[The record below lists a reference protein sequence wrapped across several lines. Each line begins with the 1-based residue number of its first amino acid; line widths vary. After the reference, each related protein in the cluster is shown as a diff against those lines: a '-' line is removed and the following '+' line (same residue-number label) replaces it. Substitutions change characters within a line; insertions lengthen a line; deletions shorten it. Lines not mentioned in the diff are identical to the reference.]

1 MTMARILAVFVLL
14 AALVP
19 ASAGSAAL
27 HHDMEIRLDPERRDL
42 TVTDRVRIEG
52 GGTVTFLLSSN
63 FVVTGFS
70 VDGRTEGVARVGNRW
85 HVDLGAF
92 GAHSLVFSYRGQV
105 KPLPPEPRPRH
116 PIEPAA
122 AIEGTFLPGSAEWYP
137 HLEGK
142 KFTYR
147 VAVDLPEG
155 QVAVV
160 PGRMEAESTVD
171 GRYRAAFAS
180 EVPAFGVVLMAGP
193 YRIEERDHDGIRLRT
208 YFPPAIGSLAT
219 DYLDFTGRYI
229 DLYRNWIGPYPF
241 SAFHVVAGPYPVGYG
256 YPGMTYMGERVLRL
270 PFIRYTSLGHE
281 VLHNWWGNGVEADHT
296 AGNWSEGLTT
306 FMADY
311 TFGARRSAAKGR
323 DMRLGW
329 LRDYAALPAKRDR
342 PAVEFVFKEHDAA
355 QVIGY
360 HKVAFF
366 FHMLRNDLGSDT
378 FDDGIRRFWN
388 SHRLGVAGWPDLR
401 NSFEA
406 ASGKNLGAFFDQWL
420 RRTGAPRLSLS
431 DVDVR
436 PENGRYRVAFTLA
449 QDPPV
454 YALEVPV
461 VVTTT
466 TGSQRFALRLDGTS
480 ARRKL
485 YTDARPEILAVDPG
499 FDVFRRLDPSEAPPI
514 LRDVTLNSNTATVIL
529 AGDGEAEGAARRLA
543 ERLLDSPPNWAP
555 PAADLLAPLPLLL
568 VGTTNRV
575 VDFLHDSALPP
586 VPPELDGR
594 GTARVWAGRH
604 RGQPLLV
611 VAADD
616 AAGLEALLRPLPH
629 YGRKGY
635 LVFEDRKAVEHGTW
649 PAAEGPLRVRL
660 PGTE

>member
-1 MTMARILAVFVLL
+1 MTVARLLAVFLVL
-14 AALVP
+14 AALIP
-19 ASAGSAAL
+19 ASAGSTTP
-27 HHDMEIRLDPERRDL
+27 HHDMDISLDPERRDL
-42 TVTDRVRIEG
+42 TVTDRVRLEG
-52 GGTVTFLLSSN
+52 GGRITFLLSAN
-63 FVVTGFS
+63 FVVTGFT
-70 VDGRTEGVARVGNRW
+70 VDGRTQGVARIGNRW

-92 GAHSLVFSYRGQV
+92 GMHSLVFSYRGRI

-116 PIEPAA
+116 PVEAA
-122 AIEGTFLPGSAEWYP
+122 AGAEGTFLPGSAEWYP
-137 HLEGK
+137 HPRDK

-147 VAVDLPEG
+147 VAVNLPEG

-160 PGRMEAESTVD
+160 PGRMESESVAD
-171 GRYRAAFAS
+171 GRYRAAFVS
-180 EVPAFGVVLMAGP
+180 EVPAFGIVLMAGP
-193 YRIEERDHDGIRLRT
+193 YHIEERDHAGIRLRT
-208 YFPPAIGSLAT
+208 YFPPALASLAT

-241 SAFHVVAGPYPVGYG
+241 SAFHVVAGPYPVGFG

-281 VLHNWWGNGVEADHT
+281 VLHNWWGNGIEADHT

-311 TFGARRSAAKGR
+311 TFGAKRSAAKGR

-329 LRDYAALPAKRDR
+329 LRDYAALPAERDR

-366 FHMLRNDLGSDT
+366 FHMLRNNLGSDT
-378 FDDGIRRFWN
+378 FDDGIRRFWKK
-388 SHRLGVAGWPDLR
+388 HRLGVAAWPDIR

-406 ASGKNLGAFFDQWL
+406 ASGRDLSTFFDQWL
-420 RRTGAPRLSLS
+420 RRAGAPRLHLS
-431 DVDVR
+431 EVDVR
-436 PENGRYRVAFTLA
+436 SENGRHRVAFTLT

-466 TGSQRFALRLDGTS
+466 TGSQRFALGLDGPS

-485 YTDARPEILAVDPG
+485 YTDAPPLALAIDPD

-514 LRDVTLNSNTATVIL
+514 LRDVTLNSTTATVIL
-529 AGDGEAEGAARRLA
+529 AGPGEAEAAARRLA
-543 ERLLDSPPNWAP
+543 TRLLDSPPNWAP
-555 PAADLLAPLPLLL
+555 PAADLLPPAPLLL
-568 VGTTNRV
+568 VGTTDRV
-575 VDFLHDSALPP
+575 GRFLGDAALPP
-586 VPPELDGR
+586 VPTALDGR
-594 GTARVWAGRH
+594 GTARAWASRH
-604 RGQPLLV
+604 ENRALLV
-611 VAADD
+611 VEADD
-616 AAGLEALLRPLPH
+616 VAGLEALLRPLPH

-635 LVFEDRKAVEHGTW
+635 LVFEGRKAVEHGTW
-649 PAAEGPLRVRL
+649 PAADGPLRVRL
-660 PGTE
+660 PAHQ